1 MLREQ
6 RRRREEFHGK
16 TVLTEFYKEHL
27 HSAGLSK
34 VVFTFET
41 ARHARRRAAA
51 TAFFDTLFDEWLPE
65 HASPRLRSNDR

>member
-34 VVFTFET
+34 VVFTFENGR
-41 ARHARRRAAA
+41 AR
-51 TAFFDTLFDEWLPE
+51 P
-65 HASPRLRSNDR
+65 

>member
-16 TVLTEFYKEHL
+16 TVLTEIYKEQL

-34 VVFTFET
+34 VVFTFENGK
-41 ARHARRRAAA
+41 AR
-51 TAFFDTLFDEWLPE
+51 P
-65 HASPRLRSNDR
+65 

>member
-6 RRRREEFHGK
+6 RRRREEFQSK

-34 VVFTFET
+34 VVFTFENGK
-41 ARHARRRAAA
+41 ARA
-51 TAFFDTLFDEWLPE
+51 
-65 HASPRLRSNDR
+65 

>member
-6 RRRREEFHGK
+6 KRRREEFHGK
-16 TVLTEFYKEHL
+16 TVPAEFYKEHL

-41 ARHARRRAAA
+41 ARHARRRAAV
-51 TAFFDTLFDEWLPE
+51 TAFFDTPFD
-65 HASPRLRSNDR
+65 AVAPRARISAPAV

>member
-6 RRRREEFHGK
+6 RRRREELHGK
-16 TVLTEFYKEHL
+16 TVPAEFYKEHL

-41 ARHARRRAAA
+41 ARHAADA
-51 TAFFDTLFDEWLPE
+51 
-65 HASPRLRSNDR
+65 PR